1 MICITLVSPRFPS
14 NVSISNS
21 ELLDLPASEKLRIIE
36 MLWDQ
41 LGESP
46 SEIPLPDWVEKEGL
60 RRLSRMTLNPELGRE
75 HQSVWTKIGSRHG

>member
-1 MICITLVSPRFPS
+1 
-14 NVSISNS
+14 VSISNS

-60 RRLSRMTLNPELGRE
+60 RRLSRMTFNPELGRE